1 MPTRRVFSLN
11 QYRRGFLSRRRSSPA
26 QFAARIGEDPS
37 QGRVVHHTLPNA
49 LFQFKMETHDRLS
62 HMTKSQLTVNVH
74 EAKTHLSRII
84 EQVLA
89 NGEPVTIARAGKPVV
104 IVSAHPGSRPSQRRL
119 GVLRGKVQLPEHL
132 DVHDAEIQKMFEGDR
147 Q

>member
-1 MPTRRVFSLN
+1 
-11 QYRRGFLSRRRSSPA
+11 
-26 QFAARIGEDPS
+26 
-37 QGRVVHHTLPNA
+37 
-49 LFQFKMETHDRLS
+49 
-62 HMTKSQLTVNVH
+62 MTKSQLTVNVH

-104 IVSAHPGSRPSQRRL
+104 IVSPHPDSRPSQRRL
-119 GVLRGKVQLPEHL
+119 GILKGKVQLPEDL
-132 DVHDAEIQKMFEGDR
+132 GFQDAEIEKMFDGEE

>member
-1 MPTRRVFSLN
+1 
-11 QYRRGFLSRRRSSPA
+11 
-26 QFAARIGEDPS
+26 
-37 QGRVVHHTLPNA
+37 
-49 LFQFKMETHDRLS
+49 
-62 HMTKSQLTVNVH
+62 MTKSPQTVNIH

-104 IVSAHPGSRPSQRRL
+104 IVSAHPGSRPSRRRL
-119 GVLRGKVQLPEHL
+119 GILQGKVQLPENI
-132 DVHDAEIQKMFEGDR
+132 DIHDAEIQKMFEGER

>member
-1 MPTRRVFSLN
+1 
-11 QYRRGFLSRRRSSPA
+11 
-26 QFAARIGEDPS
+26 
-37 QGRVVHHTLPNA
+37 
-49 LFQFKMETHDRLS
+49 
-62 HMTKSQLTVNVH
+62 MTKSQQTVNVH

-104 IVSAHPGSRPSQRRL
+104 IVSAHPGSRPPQRRL
-119 GVLRGKVQLPEHL
+119 GILRGKVQLPANL